1 MNAEADAEK
10 GKRLKG
16 STDADAEKEI
26 GLKKSE
32 EAEAEKVVTSRV
44 PRPLF
49 RRRSCLSPYCCVKL
63 DESMSRISV

>member
-32 EAEAEKVVTSRV
+32 EADAEKVVTSRV
-44 PRPLF
+44 PASFIQALLLLVVILLR
-49 RRRSCLSPYCCVKL
+49 
-63 DESMSRISV
+63 